1 MALEGACPMSTKRST
16 AAAAAK
22 ARPSGEFKGAAPEA
36 AAAEQHERLRRK
48 KHNGKHYS
56 REFKVAAAKL
66 VTERGYT
73 PKEAAA
79 SLGVPVSTLQ
89 YWVRVYAQGPAAEAE
104 TVETLRLKNRQLEA
118 ENQRLKLER
127 EILKKATAFFAS
139 QPS

>member
-1 MALEGACPMSTKRST
+1 MSRKSLSKVRPGGEST
-16 AAAAAK
+16 VSVA
-22 ARPSGEFKGAAPEA
+22 GAAHDEA
-36 AAAEQHERLRRK
+36 SAREEQERLRRRK
-48 KHNGKHYS
+48 KHNGKHYG

-73 PKEAAA
+73 PKEAAG
-79 SLGVPVSTLQ
+79 SLAVPVSTLQ
-89 YWVRVYAQGPAAEAE
+89 YWVRVYGQKPQEEAE